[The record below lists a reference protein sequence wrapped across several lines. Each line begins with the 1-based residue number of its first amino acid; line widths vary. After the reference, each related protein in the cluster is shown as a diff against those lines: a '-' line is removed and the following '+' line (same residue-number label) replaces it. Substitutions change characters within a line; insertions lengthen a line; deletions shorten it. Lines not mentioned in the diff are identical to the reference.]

1 MKTKLYLILTA
12 FCILSSCSP
21 TYLETVR
28 VVDFSKYVDEG
39 FYIYP
44 LGTEI
49 KEKNYIPISSIQLNF
64 YAGKE
69 NDYSKSLPKDSYV
82 ISSFNGYVVPK
93 GDYIIS
99 RFVDE
104 AKKFKADGIID
115 FQVKDT
121 NEGWIAT
128 GTAVKIK

>member
-1 MKTKLYLILTA
+1 MKKLLLFPVFALALY
-12 FCILSSCSP
+12 SCAPS
-21 TYLETVR
+21 YLESIR
-28 VVDFSKYVDEG
+28 VVDFSKYVEEG
-39 FYIYP
+39 FYVYP
-44 LGTEI
+44 IGTEI

-69 NDYSKSLPKDSYV
+69 SDYSKSLPKDSYI
-82 ISSFNGYVVPK
+82 ISDFNGYVIPK

-99 RFVDE
+99 RFVEE